1 MIKDSFA
8 LGGGEPMTYT
18 IAQTAAKTGISVHT
32 LRYYDKEGLLPYVKR
47 DENKN
52 RKFSEEDFEWL
63 SFILC
68 LKNTGMSIK
77 EINDY
82 IKLCEEGD
90 STLQQRLLV
99 FRQQK
104 EAINQRIAELEEYK
118 KTIDYKIGF
127 YEKEIKERGV

>member
-1 MIKDSFA
+1 
-8 LGGGEPMTYT
+8 MTYT